1 MEGLPLIE
9 GGSDSVLG
17 HILFIL
23 RLLLVISLLAA
34 KGSMGGVSGNRRCC
48 FQTERCNHRPGFSS
62 SGTLGEPALLLSF
75 SICCIWMGQ
84 HQLFCFV
91 SLSFLI

>member
-1 MEGLPLIE
+1 MEALPLIE

-23 RLLLVISLLAA
+23 RLLLVVSLLAA
-34 KGSMGGVSGNRRCC
+34 NGSVGGVSGNRGCC
-48 FQTERCNHRPGFSS
+48 CQQEWCNHRPGFSS
-62 SGTLGEPALLLSF
+62 SGILGEPALLLS
-75 SICCIWMGQ
+75 SVCCIWMVQ